1 MEVGIF
7 DEESGGAG
15 CGSIEES
22 DSGRKEGTR
31 GKGGEV
37 ENGRSSTGSG
47 GFEDEELGG
56 YPMSED
62 CGRRVQRSLGLVRPS
77 AWKRRA
83 IVMIRQDIIMS
94 FICLS
99 CFGFIFGFLFSGFIS
114 LLLVVIF
121 RVVSHSYDSQD
132 KSQG

>member
-1 MEVGIF
+1 
-7 DEESGGAG
+7 
-15 CGSIEES
+15 
-22 DSGRKEGTR
+22 
-31 GKGGEV
+31 
-37 ENGRSSTGSG
+37 
-47 GFEDEELGG
+47 
-56 YPMSED
+56 MSED
-62 CGRRVQRSLGLVRPS
+62 CGGGIQRSLGLVRPS

-121 RVVSHSYDSQD
+121 RIVSHSYDSQD
-132 KSQG
+132 TSQG